1 METILYRREKG
12 PQCLRAPIV
21 SRQQSAEDIVRQILS
36 FPPTW
41 YWSSAREEGQN
52 PLQGQPELPITRPL
66 TLLNGGNAH
75 ELVIDIDEF
84 LDEGPAGAFR
94 FLILI
99 GLDCELAAPIKHSL
113 DTAMNRFLT
122 LDLGPVETA
131 FIRLPDMPEEYVYFR
146 HETIPAVRSL
156 FNAWQLDP
164 TRVRQTLPY
173 SRLRIAQL
181 ESIYAGI
188 KDRLVM

>member
-1 METILYRREKG
+1 
-12 PQCLRAPIV
+12 
-21 SRQQSAEDIVRQILS
+21 
-36 FPPTW
+36 
-41 YWSSAREEGQN
+41 
-52 PLQGQPELPITRPL
+52 
-66 TLLNGGNAH
+66 
-75 ELVIDIDEF
+75 
-84 LDEGPAGAFR
+84 
-94 FLILI
+94 
-99 GLDCELAAPIKHSL
+99 
-113 DTAMNRFLT
+113 
-122 LDLGPVETA
+122 
-131 FIRLPDMPEEYVYFR
+131 MPEEYVYFR